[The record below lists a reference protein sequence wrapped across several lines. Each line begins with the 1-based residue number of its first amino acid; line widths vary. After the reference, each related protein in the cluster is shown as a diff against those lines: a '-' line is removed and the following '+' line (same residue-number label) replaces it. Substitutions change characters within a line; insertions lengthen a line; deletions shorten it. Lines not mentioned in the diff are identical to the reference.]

1 MTDNLFIL
9 LSVICFA
16 LFLGFASQSKPPVQ
30 KAVVSV
36 PMDEIEVYVIADEK

>member
-16 LFLGFASQSKPPVQ
+16 LFLAFASQSKPPVQ